1 MIFSDHLPLPR
12 CLCFSGDELKY
23 YSRKG
28 FSLKHYVIL
37 TTIIYINCPMKGDG
51 QRNADADV
59 GQTPELRSQLPFDKG
74 MLEVKTLNML
84 FSNVN

>member
-1 MIFSDHLPLPR
+1 MIFCDHLPWPR
-12 CLCFSGDELKY
+12 CAFFLGDELKY

-37 TTIIYINCPMKGDG
+37 TTTIQINFPMKGDG
-51 QRNADADV
+51 QSNVDADV

-74 MLEVKTLNML
+74 MLEVKALNML